1 MLSTPASSSPRAHL
15 VGVATI
21 VATLASWTSIPL
33 FLKHFT
39 THIDGW
45 TANGWR
51 YGASALIW
59 LPALFVAY
67 ARNRVPPGLWR
78 AALIPSLYNAVAQA
92 CFGLAPYH
100 VDPGLMTFS
109 LRFQIVFVAVG
120 AAIMFAPERRVI
132 RSPLF
137 ILGLF
142 LVVGG
147 TMATLAFK
155 PGGLGSGTRLGV
167 GLSIA
172 SGLFY
177 AGYALSVRRWMVHMP
192 PITAFAAVS
201 QYTAILLIL
210 PMFFLG
216 GGGGYLVGGGEALN
230 LSGGR
235 MALLILSAIIG
246 IGIGHTLYFFSI
258 GRLGLAVSA
267 GVVQLQPITVSIAS
281 LFLFGERLTALQW
294 TTGISAIAGAAV
306 MLYAQQRLRRA
317 DGAAAAGR
325 APAGSKSPA
334 ELRAALTDSASPR
347 NG

>member
-1 MLSTPASSSPRAHL
+1 MSTPAPSSSRAQL
-15 VGVATI
+15 VGVLTI

-78 AALIPSLYNAVAQA
+78 AALIPSLFNAIAQA

-109 LRFQIVFVAVG
+109 LRFQIVFVALG

-137 ILGLF
+137 ILGLL

-167 GLSIA
+167 ALSVA

-201 QYTAILLIL
+201 QYTALLLIL

-216 GGGGYLVGGGEALN
+216 GGGGYLIGGGEALN

-281 LFLFGERLTALQW
+281 LFLFGERLTPLQW
-294 TTGISAIAGAAV
+294 TTGIAAIAGAAV

-317 DGAAAAGR
+317 EGAPVARPPAAKPQPAAALHAPLPPPSPPPR
-325 APAGSKSPA
+325 A
-334 ELRAALTDSASPR
+334 
-347 NG
+347 